1 MTKIIGIGPHY
12 PALLKSKGLPT
23 DFVPHL
29 FTKPM
34 TSIVRDGQ
42 PIYFPHHANQVM
54 AEVEIAIILNR
65 TLRNMAEEE
74 LADLSAIGGYAI
86 ANDLTASGPRVMGEG
101 KIYDTFTPLG
111 EFIQV
116 DDINTIRIESY
127 LNGELKQE
135 ASVADM
141 GYSFA
146 RILSYFSKILTLE
159 AGDIILTGTPIGP
172 FEIQHGDCVEIVS
185 PQLGKVC
192 NQVIALSEVVGK
204 EPISIL

>member
-42 PIYFPHHANQVM
+42 PIYLPHQADQVM

-65 TLRNMAEEE
+65 TLRNVTEEE
-74 LADLSAIGGYAI
+74 LVDLSAIGGYAI
-86 ANDLTASGPRVMGEG
+86 ANDLTANGPLVLGEG

-111 EFIQV
+111 DFVQV
-116 DDINTIRIESY
+116 NDINSIKIESY

-159 AGDIILTGTPIGP
+159 AGDIILTGTPTGP

-192 NQVIALSEVVGK
+192 NQVMTLSEVVGK
-204 EPISIL
+204 EPISII